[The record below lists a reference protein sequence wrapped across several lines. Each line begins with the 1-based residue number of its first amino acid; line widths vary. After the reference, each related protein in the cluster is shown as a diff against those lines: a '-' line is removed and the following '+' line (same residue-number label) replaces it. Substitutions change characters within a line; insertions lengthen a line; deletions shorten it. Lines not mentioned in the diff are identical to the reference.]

1 MTLFPCPEGVIVSV
15 TEDVCV
21 CSQTFDTLRAGA
33 VQDEDYE

>member
-15 TEDVCV
+15 TEDVC
-21 CSQTFDTLRAGA
+21 SQNFDTLRAGA